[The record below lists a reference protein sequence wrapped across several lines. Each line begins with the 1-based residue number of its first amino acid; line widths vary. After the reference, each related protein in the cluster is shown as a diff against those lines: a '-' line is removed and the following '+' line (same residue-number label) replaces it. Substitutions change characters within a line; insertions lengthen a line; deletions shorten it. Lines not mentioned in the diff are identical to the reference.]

1 MQTTSLKPQK
11 TENRNTGDSVSIEK
25 MFEAG
30 VHYGYGKS
38 RRHPSVSSFIYA
50 TKNSGDIIDLEKTS
64 IMLEHATEFI
74 KSLGAQN
81 KIILFVGTKPEA
93 RDVIKNIA
101 LSLNMPY
108 VNVRWI
114 GGTLSNFT
122 EIKKRITELETY
134 NKESAEGGLEKYTK
148 KERVV
153 IAKKMEKLSKYYSGL
168 IGLKKT
174 PDALFIIDSKAEHI
188 AATEARK
195 SSVSVVAL
203 VNSDS
208 NIKGIDYPIVG
219 NDSGIPSIKFFTTSI
234 ANAYKTGAMSLPAK
248 PARPDNDSGRSGG
261 EK

>member
-1 MQTTSLKPQK
+1 MCELQKYKSSARITLMQKA
-11 TENRNTGDSVSIEK
+11 ENRNVDIPINVEK

-38 RRHPSVSSFIYA
+38 RRHPSVSSYIYA
-50 TKNSGDIIDLEKTS
+50 TKNNGDIIDLEKTS
-64 IMLEHATEFI
+64 IQLARAIEFI

-93 RDVIKNIA
+93 RDTIKNAA

-122 EIKKRITELETY
+122 EIKKRIMELENY
-134 NKESAEGGLEKYTK
+134 NKESVEGGLEKYTK

-153 IAKKMEKLSKYYSGL
+153 MAKKMEKLSKYYGGL
-168 IGLKKT
+168 LGLKKT
-174 PDALFIIDSKAEHI
+174 PDALFVVDSKAENI
-188 AATEARK
+188 AVTEAKK
-195 SSVSVVAL
+195 SGVPVVAL
-203 VNSDS
+203 ANSDS
-208 NIKGIDYPIVG
+208 NIKNIDYPIIG
-219 NDSGIPSIKFFTTSI
+219 NDSGIPSIKLLTSSI
-234 ANAYKTGAMSLPAK
+234 VNAYKESLIALPNK
-248 PARPDNDSGRSGG
+248 